1 MPFKIGCGIA
11 NGEWEIVQDII
22 NKVFKGY
29 KVNLYKLE
37 VTMISEEKKAIEDL
51 INQWIRRRTRSNQ
64 TRNEKRR
71 SHSIWSRM
79 YVYREISR
87 YRNGI

>member
-37 VTMISEEKKAIEDL
+37 V
-51 INQWIRRRTRSNQ
+51 
-64 TRNEKRR
+64 
-71 SHSIWSRM
+71 
-79 YVYREISR
+79 
-87 YRNGI
+87 